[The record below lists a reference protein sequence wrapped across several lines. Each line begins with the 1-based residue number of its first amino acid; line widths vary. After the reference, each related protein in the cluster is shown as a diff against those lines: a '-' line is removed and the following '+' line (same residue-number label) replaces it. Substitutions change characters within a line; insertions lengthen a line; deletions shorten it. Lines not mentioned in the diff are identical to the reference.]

1 MIQAAGQTN
10 VMRVMRAVF
19 FRGGREMM
27 RLQGLDLDT
36 DMVGVPQDKLPSE
49 PQIGDLAGNA

>member
-1 MIQAAGQTN
+1 
-10 VMRVMRAVF
+10 MRAVF